1 MYLGCGHSLSI
12 SCIVLAGGKGLRLG
26 RYKASV
32 TVNGE
37 GLLQRVV
44 SRLSF
49 LSSDIIVVIAR
60 GQQLPCV
67 AGYPGLRIETD
78 VYAGKGPLV
87 GIYTGLEASN
97 SAYNLVV
104 ACDMPFLNRDLLG
117 YMLEISAG
125 FDAVVPRLG
134 DMVEPLHAVYSKSC
148 LPAIKRMLDGGRF
161 NVGGLLAQVGVRYVK
176 ASEIDRFDPEHLSF
190 FNINTGADL
199 EKASQLIARA
209 SKDQSALRSEA

>member
-1 MYLGCGHSLSI
+1 M
-12 SCIVLAGGKGLRLG
+12 RLG

-37 GLLQRVV
+37 GLLQRVA
-44 SRLSF
+44 SPLSF
-49 LSSDIIVVIAR
+49 LSSDIIVVIAQ
-60 GQQLPCV
+60 GQQPPRI
-67 AGYPGLRIETD
+67 AGYPGLRIATD
-78 VYAGKGPLV
+78 VYAAKGPLA

-125 FDAVVPRLG
+125 FDTVVPKLG

-148 LPAIKRMLDGGRF
+148 LPAIKRMLDGGRC
-161 NVGGLLAQVGVRYVK
+161 NVGGLLAQVRVRYVE

-190 FNINTGADL
+190 FNINTAADL
-199 EKASQLIARA
+199 KKASQLIARA
-209 SKDQSALRSEA
+209 SQDQSALRSEA

>member
-1 MYLGCGHSLSI
+1 M
-12 SCIVLAGGKGLRLG
+12 RLG

-37 GLLQRVV
+37 SLLQRVV
-44 SRLSF
+44 SRISF
-49 LSSDIIVVIAR
+49 LSRDIIVVIAK
-60 GQQLPCV
+60 GQQPPCIV
-67 AGYPGLRIETD
+67 GYPKLRIVTD
-78 VYAGKGPLV
+78 VYAGKGPLA

-104 ACDMPFLNRDLLG
+104 ACDMPFLNRDLLA

-161 NVGGLLAQVGVRYVK
+161 NVGGLPAQVGVRYVE
-176 ASEIDRFDPEHLSF
+176 AEEIDRFDPEHLSF

-199 EKASQLIARA
+199 KKASQLIVRE
-209 SKDQSALRSEA
+209 SQGQSVLRSET

>member
-1 MYLGCGHSLSI
+1 
-12 SCIVLAGGKGLRLG
+12 
-26 RYKASV
+26 V

-44 SRLSF
+44 SRLSL
-49 LSSDIIVVIAR
+49 LSSDIIVVIAK
-60 GQQLPCV
+60 GQQPPRV

-78 VYAGKGPLV
+78 VYAAKGPLA

-104 ACDMPFLNRDLLG
+104 ACDMPFLNRGLLG
-117 YMLEISAG
+117 YMLEISAS
-125 FDAVVPRLG
+125 FDAVIPRLG

-148 LPAIKRMLDGGRF
+148 LPAITSMLDGGRF
-161 NVGGLLAQVGVRYVK
+161 NVGGLLAQVGVRYVE

-199 EKASQLIARA
+199 KKASRLIARA
-209 SKDQSALRSEA
+209 SQGQSVLGSEA

>member
-1 MYLGCGHSLSI
+1 M
-12 SCIVLAGGKGLRLG
+12 RLG

-37 GLLQRVV
+37 GLLQRVA
-44 SRLSF
+44 SPLSF
-49 LSSDIIVVIAR
+49 LSSDIIVVIAQ
-60 GQQLPCV
+60 GQQPPRI
-67 AGYPGLRIETD
+67 AGYPGLRIATD
-78 VYAGKGPLV
+78 VYAAKGPLA

-104 ACDMPFLNRDLLG
+104 ACDMPFLNRGLLG

-161 NVGGLLAQVGVRYVK
+161 NVGGLLAQVGVRYVE
-176 ASEIDRFDPEHLSF
+176 SDEIDRFDPEHLSF
-190 FNINTGADL
+190 FNINPGADL
-199 EKASQLIARA
+199 KMASRLIARA
-209 SKDQSALRSEA
+209 SQDQSALRSEA

>member
-1 MYLGCGHSLSI
+1 
-12 SCIVLAGGKGLRLG
+12 VLAGGKGLRLG

-60 GQQLPCV
+60 GQQPPRV
-67 AGYPGLRIETD
+67 AGYPGLKIATD
-78 VYAGKGPLV
+78 VYDAKGPLA

-97 SAYNLVV
+97 SACNLVV
-104 ACDMPFLNRDLLG
+104 ACDMPFLNRALLA

-125 FDAVVPRLG
+125 FDAVIPRLG

-148 LPAIKRMLDGGRF
+148 LPAIKSMLDGGRF
-161 NVGGLLAQVGVRYVK
+161 NVGGLLARVGVRYVE
-176 ASEIDRFDPEHLSF
+176 ADEIDRFDPEHLSF

-199 EKASQLIARA
+199 KKASQLIAGE
-209 SKDQSALRSEA
+209 SQGQSVLRSEA